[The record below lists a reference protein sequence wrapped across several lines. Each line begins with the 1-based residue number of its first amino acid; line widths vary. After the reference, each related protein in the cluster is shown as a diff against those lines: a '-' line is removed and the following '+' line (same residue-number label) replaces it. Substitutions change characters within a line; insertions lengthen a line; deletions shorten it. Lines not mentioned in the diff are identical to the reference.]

1 MVDVRGRNSM
11 SNDNNAYFFLKNII
25 LKKVFELDLFLFV
38 LSVFWLQ
45 GEESLRRKAIQ
56 EGQNKREILMRQ
68 VNVNTLPT
76 EQVE

>member
-11 SNDNNAYFFLKNII
+11 SNDNNAYFFKKNII

>member
-1 MVDVRGRNSM
+1 M
-11 SNDNNAYFFLKNII
+11 SNDNNAYFFKKNII